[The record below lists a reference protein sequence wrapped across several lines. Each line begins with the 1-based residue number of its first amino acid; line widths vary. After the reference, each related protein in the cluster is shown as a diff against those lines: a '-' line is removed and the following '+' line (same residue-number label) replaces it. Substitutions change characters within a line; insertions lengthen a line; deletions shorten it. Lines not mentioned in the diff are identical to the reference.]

1 MTSTLLRWSGPVLLG
16 LLLATRAPLEASMLG
31 HMLVQLPLL
40 VICGALLRPWLR
52 LPARLARWDGQGLAT
67 LTAAAFVTT
76 YWMIPR
82 ALEQALFEPLAAVAK
97 FASLLLLG
105 AALPGALRRAHVV
118 VQLFFVANICAMMA
132 IAGMLYRELP
142 QRLCNAYLLDD
153 QTVTGTAL
161 VVLALVLGVAWCI
174 VNARHFADPPERP
187 DDPDEPDEP
196 NEPEEPGG
204 VISPRPWHVIPAQ
217 AGIQVRRSAVTSTS
231 VVSACELGFPP
242 VM

>member
-1 MTSTLLRWSGPVLLG
+1 MPAGAHRARLARWSGPALLA
-16 LLLATRAPLEASMLG
+16 LLLATRAPLEATMWR

-52 LPARLARWDGQGLAT
+52 LPPGAVRWDAQGLAT
-67 LTAAAFVTT
+67 LSAAAFATT

-82 ALEQALFEPLAAVAK
+82 ALEQALDEPFANVMK

-105 AALPGALRRAHVV
+105 ALLPGAMRRAHVV

-153 QTVTGTAL
+153 QDVTGSWL
-161 VVLALVLGVAWCI
+161 VGLALVLGMAWCI
-174 VNARHFADPPERP
+174 VNARHFADPPEPP
-187 DDPDEPDEP
+187 DRS
-196 NEPEEPGG
+196 GG
-204 VISPRPWHVIPAQ
+204 
-217 AGIQVRRSAVTSTS
+217 
-231 VVSACELGFPP
+231 
-242 VM
+242 

>member
-1 MTSTLLRWSGPVLLG
+1 MVAKHRVRLMRWSGP
-16 LLLATRAPLEASMLG
+16 LLLAVLVAIRAPLEATMLR

-40 VICGALLRPWLR
+40 VICGVLLRPWLR
-52 LPARLARWDGQGLAT
+52 LPPRAARCDRQGLAT
-67 LTAAAFVTT
+67 FTAAVFTTT

-82 ALEQALFEPLAAVAK
+82 ALEQALDEPFANGMK

-105 AALPGALRRAHVV
+105 ALLPGALRRAHVV

-153 QTVTGTAL
+153 QDLTGSAL
-161 VVLALVLGVAWCI
+161 VGLALVLGVAWCI

-187 DDPDEPDEP
+187 GRSEPL
-196 NEPEEPGG
+196 
-204 VISPRPWHVIPAQ
+204 S
-217 AGIQVRRSAVTSTS
+217 RR
-231 VVSACELGFPP
+231 
-242 VM
+242 

>member
-1 MTSTLLRWSGPVLLG
+1 MARLMRWSGPTLLGVLL
-16 LLLATRAPLEASMLG
+16 ASRAPLEASMLR

-40 VICGALLRPWLR
+40 VLCGALLGRSLR
-52 LPARLARWDGQGLAT
+52 LPPGLARSDVQGLAT
-67 LTAAAFVTT
+67 FTAAAFVTT

-82 ALEQALFEPLAAVAK
+82 ALEQALFEPLAAGAK

-153 QTVTGTAL
+153 QAVTGTAL
-161 VVLALVLGVAWCI
+161 VVLALLLGVAWC
-174 VNARHFADPPERP
+174 VANARHFADPPERP
-187 DDPDEPDEP
+187 
-196 NEPEEPGG
+196 PGNG
-204 VISPRPWHVIPAQ
+204 RIRD
-217 AGIQVRRSAVTSTS
+217 
-231 VVSACELGFPP
+231 
-242 VM
+242 

>member
-1 MTSTLLRWSGPVLLG
+1 MERLARWSGPVLLAA
-16 LLLATRAPLEASMLG
+16 LLASRAPLEASMLR

-40 VICGALLRPWLR
+40 VLCGALLRPWLR
-52 LPARLARWDGQGLAT
+52 LPAGLARWDAQGLAT
-67 LTAAAFVTT
+67 FTAAAFATT

-82 ALEQALFEPLAAVAK
+82 ALEQALDEPFATTLK

-153 QTVTGTAL
+153 QAVTGTAL
-161 VVLALVLGVAWCI
+161 VGLALLLGAACCI
-174 VNARHFADPPERP
+174 GNARHLADPPEP
-187 DDPDEPDEP
+187 
-196 NEPEEPGG
+196 PERSG
-204 VISPRPWHVIPAQ
+204 
-217 AGIQVRRSAVTSTS
+217 AGRIRD
-231 VVSACELGFPP
+231 
-242 VM
+242 

>member
-1 MTSTLLRWSGPVLLG
+1 MTRLMRWSGPALLG
-16 LLLATRAPLEASMLG
+16 MLLATRAPLEASMLR

-40 VICGALLRPWLR
+40 LVCGALLRPWLS
-52 LPARLARWDGQGLAT
+52 LPAGLARWDAHGLAT
-67 LTAAAFVTT
+67 FTAAAFITT
-76 YWMIPR
+76 YWMIPQ
-82 ALEQALFEPLAAVAK
+82 ALEQALFEPLAAGAK

-161 VVLALVLGVAWCI
+161 VTLALLLGVAWCG
-174 VNARHFADPPERP
+174 VNARHVADQPERP
-187 DDPDEPDEP
+187 
-196 NEPEEPGG
+196 PGSG
-204 VISPRPWHVIPAQ
+204 RIRD
-217 AGIQVRRSAVTSTS
+217 
-231 VVSACELGFPP
+231 
-242 VM
+242 

>member
-1 MTSTLLRWSGPVLLG
+1 MKTTLLRWSSPILLG
-16 LLLATRAPLEASMLG
+16 LLLATRAPLEASMLR

-40 VICGALLRPWLR
+40 VVCGALLRPWLR
-52 LPARLARWDGQGLAT
+52 LPTELTRMDGQGLT
-67 LTAAAFVTT
+67 TFTAAVFITT

-82 ALEQALFEPLAAVAK
+82 ALEQALFEPLAALEK
-97 FASLLLLG
+97 FTSLLVLG

-153 QTVTGTAL
+153 QSVTGTAL
-161 VVLALVLGVAWCI
+161 VVLALVLGAAWCI

-187 DDPDEPDEP
+187 PPGRIPD
-196 NEPEEPGG
+196 
-204 VISPRPWHVIPAQ
+204 
-217 AGIQVRRSAVTSTS
+217 
-231 VVSACELGFPP
+231 
-242 VM
+242 

>member
-1 MTSTLLRWSGPVLLG
+1 MKTTLLRWSGPVLLG
-16 LLLATRAPLEASMLG
+16 LLLATRAPLEASMLR

-52 LPARLARWDGQGLAT
+52 LPAELTRMDGQGLAT
-67 LTAAAFVTT
+67 FTAAVFITT

-82 ALEQALFEPLAAVAK
+82 ALEQALFEPLATMAK

-161 VVLALVLGVAWCI
+161 VVLALVLGVAWCV
-174 VNARHFADPPERP
+174 VNTGHFTDPPERP
-187 DDPDEPDEP
+187 DEPKWPD
-196 NEPEEPGG
+196 EPEEPEEPDRSSARGAG
-204 VISPRPWHVIPAQ
+204 TSFPR
-217 AGIQVRRSAVTSTS
+217 RRESKS
-231 VVSACELGFPP
+231 VDQP
-242 VM
+242 

>member
-1 MTSTLLRWSGPVLLG
+1 MARLMRWSGPALLG
-16 LLLATRAPLEASMLG
+16 VLLATRAPLEASMLR

-40 VICGALLRPWLR
+40 VLCGALLRPWLR
-52 LPARLARWDGQGLAT
+52 LPPGLARWDFQGLT
-67 LTAAAFVTT
+67 TFTAAAFITT

-82 ALEQALFEPLAAVAK
+82 ALEQALFEPLAAGAK

-118 VQLFFVANICAMMA
+118 VQLFYVANICAMMA

-161 VVLALVLGVAWCI
+161 VALALALGVGWCI
-174 VNARHFADPPERP
+174 VNARHFADPAERP
-187 DDPDEPDEP
+187 
-196 NEPEEPGG
+196 PGSG
-204 VISPRPWHVIPAQ
+204 RIRD
-217 AGIQVRRSAVTSTS
+217 
-231 VVSACELGFPP
+231 
-242 VM
+242 